1 MSLESSSKGDL
12 KMAKNENMFK
22 KAAQTR
28 KVEQNEIKAKLSDT
42 VAETIEEDVPRTT
55 MTISLSV
62 EEKFRLKTLAMKKG
76 KTTSGLIQQWIA
88 ENWEE

>member
-1 MSLESSSKGDL
+1 
-12 KMAKNENMFK
+12 MAKNENMFK

-28 KVEQNEIKAKLSDT
+28 QTEQKEIKAKLSDT
-42 VAETIEEDVPRTT
+42 VSDTKIEEDVPRTT

-62 EEKFRLKTLAMKKG
+62 EEKFRLKTLAMKRG

>member
-1 MSLESSSKGDL
+1 
-12 KMAKNENMFK
+12 MAKNENMFK

-28 KVEQNEIKAKLSDT
+28 KVEQSEIKAKLNDT
-42 VAETIEEDVPRTT
+42 VADTAAEEDVPRTT

-62 EEKFRLKTLAMKKG
+62 EEKFRLKTLAMKRG

>member
-1 MSLESSSKGDL
+1 
-12 KMAKNENMFK
+12 MAKSENMFR

-28 KVEQNEIKAKLSDT
+28 QVEQSEIKAKLNDT
-42 VAETIEEDVPRTT
+42 VADTAAEEDVPRTT

>member
-1 MSLESSSKGDL
+1 
-12 KMAKNENMFK
+12 MAKNENMFK

-42 VAETIEEDVPRTT
+42 VVDTSAEEDVPRTT

-62 EEKFRLKTLAMKKG
+62 EEKFRLKTLAMKRG

>member
-1 MSLESSSKGDL
+1 
-12 KMAKNENMFK
+12 MAKNENMFK
-22 KAAQTR
+22 KAAATR
-28 KVEQNEIKAKLSDT
+28 KVEQSEIKAKLNDIVADT
-42 VAETIEEDVPRTT
+42 AVEEDVPRTT

-62 EEKFRLKTLAMKKG
+62 EEKFRLKTLAMKRG